1 MQLSVRGVVD
11 VLSARCLKQIAT
23 PNSLPMSRASALSTP
38 LGLNLARIF
47 GDEGATAK
55 LAKANGDMSA
65 AH

>member
-1 MQLSVRGVVD
+1 VQLSFRGVVD

-38 LGLNLARIF
+38 LGLNLARIV
-47 GDEGATAK
+47 GDEQPR
-55 LAKANGDMSA
+55 LAKANGGMSA